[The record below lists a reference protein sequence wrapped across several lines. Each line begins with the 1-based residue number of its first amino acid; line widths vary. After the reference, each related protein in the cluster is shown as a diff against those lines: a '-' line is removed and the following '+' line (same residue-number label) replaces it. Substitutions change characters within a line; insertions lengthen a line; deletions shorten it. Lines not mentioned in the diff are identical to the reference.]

1 MRKFLNTTIMM
12 LIVAVMLTDTVN
24 ATTSSEIKKQ
34 KEQTE
39 KNLNSIKDNIN
50 SLEQKKANMS
60 AQISEKNNELVD
72 LLVVIQVLEDDMAN
86 KEIEIAQAQED
97 FDIAKAKEEE
107 QYQAM
112 KKRIKYMYEN
122 GNSMYIEA
130 FLEADSLSDLLNK
143 AEYVNDIYNYDRQ
156 LLTDF
161 QETKQ
166 QVAELQVE
174 LEEQKEEMVALEADY
189 KEQQANLEAAIST
202 LKAQVSDFESEL
214 SNAKAQAKSYQDMIS
229 KQSEQIKELAAQEK
243 KAAEEAAK
251 KAAEEQK
258 KKNSTQSANTS
269 TSTDD
274 SSTSSSS
281 TGDSSANSNSTSD
294 STTTTPSAS
303 TGSGTG
309 SSIASYACRFIGNPY
324 VLGGTS
330 LTNGAD
336 CSGFTQSVYS
346 NFGISIPRT
355 SGEQASG
362 GSAVSFSD
370 IQAGDIVCYAGHV
383 AIYIGNG
390 SIVHASTPTTGIK
403 YGNVTY
409 RTILSIRRYY

>member
-1 MRKFLNTTIMM
+1 MKKFINTVIVMCC
-12 LIVAVMLTDTVN
+12 VAVLFTNTVN

-39 KNLNSIKDNIN
+39 KNLNSIKNNIN
-50 SLEQKKANMS
+50 SIEKKKANMS
-60 AQISEKNNELVD
+60 AQISEKNNQLVD
-72 LLVVIQVLEDDMAN
+72 ILVVIQVLEDDMAN
-86 KEIEIAQAQED
+86 KEIEITQAQED
-97 FDIAKAKEEE
+97 YDIAKAKEES
-107 QYQAM
+107 QYEAM

-122 GNSMYIEA
+122 GNTMYIEA

-143 AEYVNDIYNYDRQ
+143 AEYVNEIYNYDRQ

-174 LEEQKEEMVALEADY
+174 LEQQKEEMVALEADY
-189 KEQQANLEAAIST
+189 KEQQANLEATIST
-202 LKAQVSDFESEL
+202 MKAQVADFESEL
-214 SNAKAQAKSYQDMIS
+214 SQAKTQAKSYQDMIN
-229 KQSEQIKELAAQEK
+229 KQSEQIKKLAAEEK
-243 KAAEEAAK
+243 KAADAAAK
-251 KAAEEQK
+251 KAEEEK
-258 KKNSTQSANTS
+258 NKKNNTQNANAGTS
-269 TSTDD
+269 GNTP
-274 SSTSSSS
+274 TSSDYNDSPTKPSS
-281 TGDSSANSNSTSD
+281 S
-294 STTTTPSAS
+294 
-303 TGSGTG
+303 GSGTG
-309 SSIASYACRFIGNPY
+309 SQIASYACQFIGNPY

-336 CSGFTQSVYS
+336 CSGFTQSVYAS
-346 NFGISIPRT
+346 FGISIPRT
-355 SGEQASG
+355 SGDQASG
-362 GSAVSFSD
+362 GSSVSFSD

-390 SIVHASTPTTGIK
+390 QIVHASTPATGIK